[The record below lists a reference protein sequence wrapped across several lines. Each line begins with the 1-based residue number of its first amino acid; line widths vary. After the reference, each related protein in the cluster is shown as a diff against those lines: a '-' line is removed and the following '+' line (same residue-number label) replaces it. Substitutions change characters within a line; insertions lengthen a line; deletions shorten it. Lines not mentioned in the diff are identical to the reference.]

1 MMFIHYLLA
10 TIVVIAVIG
19 FIVSKLLNIANT
31 RLFEIKNITDEL
43 TSSTPWLK
51 ALAPLITLFYLLS
64 NLIFWT
70 LFGFEQLLVLVLLL
84 MGWVKQ
90 FFLWIW
96 RIILNPTI
104 VFLIKMLWH
113 YPVVFTWKFTRLAF
127 SQIIPSMSFGHLIS
141 GAIALLRFLL
151 FVILLYVCDSLID
164 QTWFTFIA
172 VPFISF
178 AAVYTLITLGL
189 VFSESEH
196 LVNDRKALLTRFSI
210 LIVLSSVVS
219 GILSAL
225 YFNQDKISV
234 SEFGFPLSEF
244 LIPAFIALLFI
255 IFMSI
260 PFGVAHYVK
269 NKTLGS
275 FSDYT
280 KELLLRL
287 PKLIYSLPFQTLG
300 MMLVMFLPAIIYLTL
315 DRGINLVTGASVD
328 EHQSR
333 VAAFSDIDNDYSTF
347 SDKIDFNKIQIL
359 KIDSTLMADSV
370 SVTLDIAELNL
381 RKEVVNAAKSSLSQ
395 KEIFHLDDE
404 FYSTESQ
411 IFSFPP
417 VLNCETF
424 SWEIVDS
431 DDKVVARKD
440 KVADAENSSVF
451 VHTWKEAGSYTIT
464 VIPENSCEKGDQYF
478 TQVIVSEMPSPRS
491 EKLRIIGPNSL
502 CSGDTVVYRVND
514 SYSSYMWLVPP
525 DASIIEGIGTNKIN
539 VIWGTSSG
547 VVALKGSQKNESS
560 SKYSILEVA
569 VVPGLDIAVSESYEY
584 PTEAEDFVIPMHS
597 FAFYDLNN
605 ANDSLQR
612 LDEMIADLELTYKE
626 KREETSLYISA
637 LLLEIDDFESR
648 QSDLIILWFS
658 NLFGM
663 IGLLLLALLSIPAFS
678 YFFKY
683 NFSLYSFEE
692 DGAVYLLEELNA
704 LKTKDERQPLF
715 GWFILVVIGAVLTLI
730 SGVTS
735 FELRIPEI
743 KIISQ
748 NFVPQPVVSEP
759 IQIDKSKIQ
768 DSTAYRI
775 QVYRGQIQF
784 ATEFRERMTDLGV
797 SCDLVVSKDE
807 SYRVLTTMTFPNA
820 KSACEEVEII
830 RGLNK
835 QLEGS
840 FVVTVI
846 DGFIQSFEMENCK
859 TFK

>member
-1 MMFIHYLLA
+1 
-10 TIVVIAVIG
+10 VIG
-19 FIVSKLLNIANT
+19 FIVSKLLNIANN

-51 ALAPLITLFYLLS
+51 AFAPLITLFYLLS

-347 SDKIDFNKIQIL
+347 SDTIDFNENRIL
-359 KIDSTLMADSV
+359 KIDSILKADSA
-370 SVTLDIAELNL
+370 SKTSYIAELNL
-381 RKEVVNAAKSSLSQ
+381 RKEAVNAAKSSLSQ
-395 KEIFHLDDE
+395 KAVFQLDEE

-417 VLNCETF
+417 ILNCETF
-424 SWEIVDS
+424 SWEIADS
-431 DDKVVARKD
+431 EDKVVAKKD
-440 KVADAENSSVF
+440 ITADAENSSVF
-451 VHTWKEAGSYTIT
+451 VHTWKETGRYTIS
-464 VIPENSCEKGDQYF
+464 VIPENSCEKGEQYS
-478 TQVIVSEMPSPRS
+478 TQVSVLGTPSRS
-491 EKLRIIGPNSL
+491 EKLRITGPSSL
-502 CSGDTVVYRVND
+502 CPNDTVNYSVSD
-514 SYSSYMWLVPP
+514 SYSSYEWIVPS
-525 DASIIEGIGTNKIN
+525 DASIIEGDGTNKIN

-547 VVALKGSQKNESS
+547 VVALRGSQKNESI
-560 SKYSILEVA
+560 SKYSILKVA
-569 VVPGLDIAVSESYEY
+569 VGPGLEIAVSESYEY
-584 PTEAEDFVIPMHS
+584 PTDAEDFVIPMHS
-597 FAFYDLNN
+597 FAFYDLNS
-605 ANDSLQR
+605 ANDSLQK
-612 LDEMIADLELTYKE
+612 LDEMIADAELTYKE
-626 KREETSLYISA
+626 KREVVSLYTSN
-637 LLLEIDDFESR
+637 LLLEIDDCESR

-683 NFSLYSFEE
+683 NLSLYSFEE
-692 DGAVYLLEELNA
+692 AGVVYLLEEWNA
-704 LKTKDERQPLF
+704 LKTQDERQPLF
-715 GWFILVVIGAVLTLI
+715 GWFFLVVIVAVLTLL

-735 FELRIPEI
+735 LETV
-743 KIISQ
+743 SQ
-748 NFVPQPVVSEP
+748 LTLWIMAQ
-759 IQIDKSKIQ
+759 
-768 DSTAYRI
+768 T
-775 QVYRGQIQF
+775 
-784 ATEFRERMTDLGV
+784 LG
-797 SCDLVVSKDE
+797 
-807 SYRVLTTMTFPNA
+807 
-820 KSACEEVEII
+820 
-830 RGLNK
+830 
-835 QLEGS
+835 
-840 FVVTVI
+840 
-846 DGFIQSFEMENCK
+846 
-859 TFK
+859 